1 MKKITK
7 LELLKKI
14 KIILQSDKKISFDT
28 KLKDIEEWD
37 SVATISMIA
46 LFDELFDFI
55 IPADLLLKCK
65 TIDDLI
71 KLAPDKLDIQNL

>member
-14 KIILQSDKKISFDT
+14 KIILQSDKKILFDT

-71 KLAPDKLDIQNL
+71 KLAPDKLDI

>member
-46 LFDELFDFI
+46 LFVFCMHSETNGNVRK
-55 IPADLLLKCK
+55 LLSGAKQFTHFL
-65 TIDDLI
+65 
-71 KLAPDKLDIQNL
+71 

>member
-46 LFDELFDFI
+46 LFDELFNFI

-71 KLAPDKLDIQNL
+71 KLAPDKLDI

>member
-71 KLAPDKLDIQNL
+71 KLAPDKLDI

>member
-1 MKKITK
+1 MKKTTK

-28 KLKDIEEWD
+28 RLKDIEEWD
-37 SVATISMIA
+37 SVAIISMIA
-46 LFDELFDFI
+46 LFDELFDSI

-71 KLAPDKLDIQNL
+71 KLAPDKLDT

>member
-46 LFDELFDFI
+46 LFDELFNFI

-71 KLAPDKLDIQNL
+71 KLAPDKLVI

>member
-28 KLKDIEEWD
+28 RLKNIEEWD

-71 KLAPDKLDIQNL
+71 KLAPDKYDI

>member
-28 KLKDIEEWD
+28 RLKNIEEWD

-71 KLAPDKLDIQNL
+71 KLAPDKLDI